1 MIKLGASASAFAKT
15 RFASLPLL
23 LQPATICWE
32 ITLSINLEMPL
43 LENMFSHAWIYFHKV
58 EFSSH
63 VEAHKLKININK
75 INIKNQR
82 YTLQVVPEYL
92 LKVKRGGLD
101 HHYSK
106 KKSHFFNPFLN
117 IDLKAFSL
125 LFYLGVFCV
134 CSFQKNL
141 LNFFG
146 CKRIILSPIEHF
158 LLASKSLIAWCKYSQ
173 KGNFMLKLKLKT
185 P

>member
-1 MIKLGASASAFAKT
+1 MIKLGASASASAFAKT

-32 ITLSINLEMPL
+32 ITLSINLEMPF
-43 LENMFSHAWIYFHKV
+43 LENMFSHAWIYFHNV
-58 EFSSH
+58 EFYRH
-63 VEAHKLKININK
+63 VEAYKLNNRFKGI
-75 INIKNQR
+75 QG
-82 YTLQVVPEYL
+82 VSEYL
-92 LKVKRGGLD
+92 LKVKCGGLD
-101 HHYSK
+101 HYST
-106 KKSHFFNPFLN
+106 KSHNLFNSFLN

-125 LFYLGVFCV
+125 LFYLGMFCV
-134 CSFQKNL
+134 WSFQKNL
-141 LNFFG
+141 LIFFG

-173 KGNFMLKLKLKT
+173 KGNFMLELKLKT

>member
-1 MIKLGASASAFAKT
+1 MPEFTFTKLNFLDMLKLT
-15 RFASLPLL
+15 SLK
-23 LQPATICWE
+23 
-32 ITLSINLEMPL
+32 SI
-43 LENMFSHAWIYFHKV
+43 
-58 EFSSH
+58 
-63 VEAHKLKININK
+63 LKIKGI
-75 INIKNQR
+75 QG
-82 YTLQVVPEYL
+82 VPEYL

>member
-1 MIKLGASASAFAKT
+1 MIKLGASASASAFAKT

-32 ITLSINLEMPL
+32 ITLSINLEMPF

-58 EFSSH
+58 EFSRH
-63 VEAHKLKININK
+63 VEAHKLKINNRFKGI
-75 INIKNQR
+75 QSAS
-82 YTLQVVPEYL
+82 EYL
-92 LKVKRGGLD
+92 LKVKHGGLD
-101 HHYSK
+101 QIFQ
-106 KKSHFFNPFLN
+106 KKSHFSNPFLN

-125 LFYLGVFCV
+125 LFYLSVFCV

-141 LNFFG
+141 LNLFD
-146 CKRIILSPIEHF
+146 CKRIILSSIEPF

-173 KGNFMLKLKLKT
+173 KGNFMLELKLKT